1 MNKELIFL
9 LISLGILLLSVISTF
24 TAPIINNINSDFSRW
39 GKINCQFY
47 ADKEKDSSS
56 LDEIQRMKKLKN
68 LCNRQ
73 KAMHNLEYASLII
86 NIVLSFVSSQLGL
99 LLYFKTNDSINKIS
113 GIFGLI
119 TSIICFVLTLVY
131 ICYSGYI
138 FNNDT
143 AYKVV
148 NPNISNYYN
157 TNNCIQ
163 KLFKNGAIYQW
174 RDATN
179 YLTAYNNDKS
189 DDAQYIKYKDL
200 GKKQYNYNK
209 EYNEMYSK
217 IGGCFIAT
225 TRPTRTG
232 GGDCEYSYA
241 APKMDSKN
249 EYLFDNWIVTIIFC
263 CFIIAGQIGLGI
275 FGFMIFKGKSEEKG
289 ELIPFEDKDK
299 EIQRNENRK
308 PSRLKNENLILNL
321 KK

>member
-24 TAPIINNINSDFSRW
+24 TAPIINNISSDFSRW

-86 NIVLSFVSSQLGL
+86 DIVLSFVSSQLVL
-99 LLYFKTNDSINKIS
+99 LLYFKINDSINKIS

-148 NPNISNYYN
+148 NPNTSNYY
-157 TNNCIQ
+157 
-163 KLFKNGAIYQW
+163 
-174 RDATN
+174 
-179 YLTAYNNDKS
+179 
-189 DDAQYIKYKDL
+189 
-200 GKKQYNYNK
+200 KQY
-209 EYNEMYSK
+209 
-217 IGGCFIAT
+217 
-225 TRPTRTG
+225 
-232 GGDCEYSYA
+232 
-241 APKMDSKN
+241 
-249 EYLFDNWIVTIIFC
+249 
-263 CFIIAGQIGLGI
+263 
-275 FGFMIFKGKSEEKG
+275 
-289 ELIPFEDKDK
+289 
-299 EIQRNENRK
+299 
-308 PSRLKNENLILNL
+308 
-321 KK
+321 

>member
-86 NIVLSFVSSQLGL
+86 DIVLSFVSSQLGL
-99 LLYFKTNDSINKIS
+99 LLYFKINDSINKIS

-148 NPNISNYYN
+148 NPNNSYYCAAGG
-157 TNNCIQ
+157 CIT

-174 RDATN
+174 RDSN

-217 IGGCFIAT
+217 IGGCSGGPS
-225 TRPTRTG
+225 RPTREG
-232 GGDCEYSYA
+232 GGNCEYSYA
-241 APKMDSKN
+241 PPKMDSKN
-249 EYLFDNWIVTIIFC
+249 KYLFDNWIVTIIFC
-263 CFIIAGQIGLGI
+263 CFIIIGQIGLGI

-289 ELIPFEDKDK
+289 ELIPGEDKDK